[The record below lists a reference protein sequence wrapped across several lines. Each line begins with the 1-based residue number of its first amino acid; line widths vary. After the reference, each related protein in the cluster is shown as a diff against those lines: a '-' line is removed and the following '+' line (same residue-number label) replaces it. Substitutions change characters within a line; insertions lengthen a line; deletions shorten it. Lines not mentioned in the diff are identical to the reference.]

1 MAAEKPTEQGGPTD
15 FERMVAASSLMRTVW
30 EDPASII
37 QVHKR
42 LLTERGETMVERLAD
57 CPLPVRLTTSLPI
70 TKEQLNFL
78 GIDIAGATF
87 SIETSKDAM
96 FRMYVYGDKTTGEE
110 HVAVIKD
117 VGDGENVPLRIHSS
131 CLTSE
136 TFHASNCECH
146 EQLELALSIADREG
160 YGGVIW
166 LHQEGRGNGL
176 TAKARQLTLMVE
188 QGLDTIQAFEA
199 AGYQSERRDFTPAVE
214 ILNDLG
220 IKSVRLITNN
230 PDKLAQAQALG
241 IVVTERIP
249 CQIPPANDMIRKDL
263 RAKRDRHGHMIGE
276 EI

>member
-1 MAAEKPTEQGGPTD
+1 MAAEKPGQGGPSD
-15 FERMVAASSLMRTVW
+15 FERMAAASSLMRTVW
-30 EDPASII
+30 DDPASII
-37 QVHKR
+37 EVHKK
-42 LLTERGETMVERLAD
+42 LLAERGETMVERLAD

-70 TKEQLNFL
+70 TEEQLAFL
-78 GIDIAGATF
+78 GINTGGGTF
-87 SIETSKDAM
+87 SIETSRDAM

-110 HVAVIKD
+110 HVAVIRD

-131 CLTSE
+131 CLTAE

-188 QGLDTIQAFEA
+188 QGLDTVQAFEA

-214 ILNDLG
+214 ILKDLG

-230 PDKLAQAQALG
+230 PSKIAQAQALG

-249 CQIPPANDMIRKDL
+249 CEIPPANDMIRKDL
-263 RAKRDRHGHMIGE
+263 QAKRDRHGHMIGE
-276 EI
+276 DI

>member
-1 MAAEKPTEQGGPTD
+1 MAAEKPTPTGGPTD
-15 FERMVAASSLMRTVW
+15 FERMTAASSLMRTVW

-37 QVHKR
+37 EVHKR

-70 TKEQLNFL
+70 TEEQLAFL
-78 GIDIAGATF
+78 GIDTGSSTF
-87 SIETSKDAM
+87 SIVTSKDTM

-146 EQLELALSIADREG
+146 EQLELALSIADKEG

-199 AGYQSERRDFTPAVE
+199 AGYPSERRDFTPAVE

-263 RAKRDRHGHMIGE
+263 RAKRDRHGHLIGE
-276 EI
+276 DI